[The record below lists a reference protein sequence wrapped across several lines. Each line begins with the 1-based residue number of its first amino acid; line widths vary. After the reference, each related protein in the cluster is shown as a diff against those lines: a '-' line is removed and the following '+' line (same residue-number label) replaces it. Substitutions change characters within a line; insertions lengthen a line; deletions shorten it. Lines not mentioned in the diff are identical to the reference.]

1 MPGADIGI
9 PQLAMHSACESMAIS
24 DYEVMVKGLSAYF
37 ATSLK
42 VTEENVYVE

>member
-9 PQLAMHSACESMAIS
+9 AQLAMHSACESMAIA

-37 ATSLK
+37 ATTLK
-42 VTEENVYVE
+42 FTEDNIFVE